1 MTNLTLEND
10 MKLKNLKLLFI
21 AIAAS
26 ATGLALTGCQTTA
39 GESHRKAVACEKCKT
54 VWVPGAGPSK
64 FAGYSTTTRMP
75 ASPTGGTHCA
85 TNMPRPLLS
94 LDLILITPPCRDRAS
109 CLQDTGLLIPRRA

>member
-1 MTNLTLEND
+1 

-64 FAGYSTTTRMP
+64 FAGYSTTTRMSCP
-75 ASPTGGTHCA
+75 DCVSAVENYINTG
-85 TNMPRPLLS
+85 
-94 LDLILITPPCRDRAS
+94 DLKHTCAS
-109 CLQDTGLLIPRRA
+109 CGGALKHCTKH